1 MMSDPLLQDAIVS
14 LVLLVLLTEKAIFE
28 RQARLNTFFGIFSL
42 GEPVNSP
49 SRRQADTVARPELY
63 KSDSDHS
70 AK

>member
-1 MMSDPLLQDAIVS
+1 MDYPKMMSDPLLQDAIVS

-49 SRRQADTVARPELY
+49 S
-63 KSDSDHS
+63 
-70 AK
+70 

>member
-49 SRRQADTVARPELY
+49 SRRQADTVARPKLNG
-63 KSDSDHS
+63 SISNR
-70 AK
+70 